1 MKRILPA
8 VLFAT
13 ASALASAAPTAAPV
27 RAEIDA
33 LLARLEASNCQFH
46 RNGSWHGAADASKHL
61 LRKLEYIERRGTIQ
75 STEQFIELAAA
86 RSSASGRAYLVKCG
100 SEPPVESQAWLTR
113 QLGTIRAPSSN
124 RAKP

>member
-8 VLFAT
+8 VLFAI
-13 ASALASAAPTAAPV
+13 APAMASAAPTAAPV

-33 LLARLEASNCQFH
+33 LLARLEDSNCQFH

-61 LRKLEYIERRGTIQ
+61 LRKLEYIERRGTIRN
-75 STEQFIELAAA
+75 TEQFIELAAA

-100 SEPPVESQAWLTR
+100 SEPPVESQPWLMR
-113 QLGTIRAPSSN
+113 QLGTIRAPSSD